1 MQRNVRNST
10 RDSGGG
16 GTAWLPRR
24 DAEVWRRTMKD
35 GDFPKSGCPL
45 GFHGKSCAPV
55 CRCQNN
61 AGCNLVTGECY
72 CRSGFTGEFCE
83 ETCPEG
89 FYGVNCRY
97 RCHHCHSGTS
107 CDRRTGACY
116 ANPSFATSDSNKD
129 LALGAQLTANGALIG
144 GFLLVFVLMIVLVAV
159 IVFFRRKLK
168 EERQRRMESISS
180 VFYQRTTR
188 KKGNEYVTI
197 DNATIQDNSHLL
209 NETPP
214 PLSASSRKS
223 LTVSFRDAT
232 ADRNVNVLETIAEVD
247 DGGGAACGTIVS
259 SDSCFAGKSSYRNGA
274 ISCV

>member
-1 MQRNVRNST
+1 MCSSSVKSLSRNVAGKGRHAT
-10 RDSGGG
+10 PPVFGALSGKHARSDVDPGLGG
-16 GTAWLPRR
+16 EPAGSSAVT
-24 DAEVWRRTMKD
+24 VWGVWSSR
-35 GDFPKSGCPL
+35 GLGGCPL

-180 VFYQRTTR
+180 V
-188 KKGNEYVTI
+188 
-197 DNATIQDNSHLL
+197 L
-209 NETPP
+209 
-214 PLSASSRKS
+214 
-223 LTVSFRDAT
+223 
-232 ADRNVNVLETIAEVD
+232 
-247 DGGGAACGTIVS
+247 
-259 SDSCFAGKSSYRNGA
+259 
-274 ISCV
+274 